1 MRKPLA
7 ILAPLLLSAC
17 VTAPLPESENINV
30 LWGDALEMMHC
41 EDKGVVV
48 GSQGH
53 WYDYWLINDGE
64 LTEGAVSQLRNKA
77 MALDADTV
85 LLYAPK
91 PFSTSVTFLA
101 KAYRC
106 HP

>member
-1 MRKPLA
+1 MKKWLPFFV
-7 ILAPLLLSAC
+7 PFVLSTC
-17 VTAPLPESENINV
+17 VTTAEPESENINV
-30 LWGDALEMMHC
+30 LWGDALEMTDC

-53 WYDYWLINDGE
+53 WYDFWLIGDGV
-64 LTEGAVSQLRNKA
+64 LTEGAVNQLRNKA
-77 MALDADTV
+77 LERGADTI
-85 LLYAPK
+85 LLYSPK

-101 KAYRC
+101 KAYIC

>member
-1 MRKPLA
+1 MNKWA
-7 ILAPLLLSAC
+7 TICGMLLLTGC
-17 VTAPLPESENINV
+17 VATPKPDSEKITV
-30 LWGDALEMMHC
+30 LWGDALEMLHC

-53 WYDYWLINDGE
+53 WYDYWLIDDGV
-64 LTEGAVSQLRNKA
+64 LTQGAVNELRNKA
-77 MALDADTV
+77 MQLEADTV